1 MSDTATVDVTKP
13 AATYDA
19 IAVAAAL
26 TSVVL
31 WASAFVGI
39 RAAAVDFGPGSLA
52 LGRLVVGSLA
62 LGVLVARRGMI
73 RPSRRDVLAIVGA
86 GLLWFALYNVALNAA
101 EQNIDA
107 GTTSMLVNVAPI
119 FLAVLAAIF
128 LGEGF
133 PPRLLAGLAI
143 AFVGG
148 AAIAVATTSDPLPG
162 GDAAIGIVLCL
173 VAALAY
179 AAAQILQK
187 PVLRN
192 VSAAQVTWMACT
204 VGMLACVPFLPA
216 LVDDVGDAQP
226 VSIAWVVYLG
236 LFPTAIGFTTWTFAL
251 SRTAAGHLGSM
262 TYLIPPVV
270 IVMAWMVLGEVPPWM
285 AVAGGVLCILGVI
298 VARSRG
304 SLASWGRSVGVRRGD
319 RSAT

>member
-1 MSDTATVDVTKP
+1 MPDTDIVATARP
-13 AATYDA
+13 AARYDTLA
-19 IAVAAAL
+19 IAAAL

-62 LGVLVARRGMI
+62 LGVLVARRGVV
-73 RPSRRDVLAIVGA
+73 RPSRRDLLAIIGA

-133 PPRLLAGLAI
+133 PPRLVAGLAI

-148 AAIAVATTSDPLPG
+148 AAIAVATTGDPASG
-162 GDAAIGIVLCL
+162 GNAALGIVLCL
-173 VAALAY
+173 VSALAY

-187 PVLRN
+187 PVLRT

-204 VGMLACVPFLPA
+204 VGMVACLPFLPA
-216 LVDDVGDAQP
+216 LVEDIGTAQP
-226 VSIAWVVYLG
+226 VSIAWVLYLG
-236 LFPTAIGFTTWTFAL
+236 LFPTAVGFTTWTFAL
-251 SRTAAGHLGSM
+251 GRTTAGHLGSM

-270 IVMAWMVLGEVPPWM
+270 IVMAWIVLGEIPPWL
-285 AVAGGVLCILGVI
+285 AVAGGVLCIFGVI

-304 SLASWGRSVGVRRGD
+304 SLAFWRRVPQPG
-319 RSAT
+319 ST